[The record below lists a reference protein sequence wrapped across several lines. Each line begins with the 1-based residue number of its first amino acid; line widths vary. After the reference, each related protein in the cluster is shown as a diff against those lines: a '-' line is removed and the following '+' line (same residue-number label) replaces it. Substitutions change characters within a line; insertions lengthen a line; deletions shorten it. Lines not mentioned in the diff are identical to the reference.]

1 MTTEPTVVYK
11 GRPNALVFAKPE
23 PPPIKTRRRPLGL
36 RPAPGDSDPSER
48 DAPPG
53 LAPVINLADYDRNH
67 LDAPAPM
74 EFVYECLNGAASMTQ
89 TSHQSLKAKIAE
101 ARNEISE
108 LKAALIEARHEVRE
122 LKLVQESLRISTR
135 GESGRDGA
143 RGVPG
148 RDGQQGPAGPAG
160 PAGPRGEAAAKIA
173 TWIINEA
180 DFTATPIM
188 SDGSNGPVLFLRALF
203 EAYHNAATW
212 MEDADWSRRRARPA
226 LRSRPRSRR
235 RAGGERGLFTA
246 ANG

>member
-1 MTTEPTVVYK
+1 MTQEPTVIYK
-11 GRPNALVFAKPE
+11 MKGDAGRPHD
-23 PPPIKTRRRPLGL
+23 PPPPRQQRRKPLGL
-36 RPAPGDSDPSER
+36 APAPGDSDPASER
-48 DAPPG
+48 DLGAPPG
-53 LAPVINLADYDRNH
+53 LAPVINLADYDRDH

-74 EFVYECLNGAASMTQ
+74 EFVYECLNGAASITQ
-89 TSHQSLKAKIAE
+89 KSHQTLKAKIAK

-148 RDGQQGPAGPAG
+148 RDGQQGPAGPEG

-180 DFTATPIM
+180 DFTAVPVM
-188 SDGSNGPVLFLRALF
+188 SDGSNGPALFLRAMF

-212 MEDADWSRRRARPA
+212 IEDADLVEAARQARAQVEAEVEASRW
-226 LRSRPRSRR
+226 
-235 RAGGERGLFTA
+235 G
-246 ANG
+246 